1 MKEWITYFGEIILIT
16 AVSGL
21 LYHIA
26 PEGAMKKHLHFVISL
41 CVLVSLAVPM
51 FSVVTELPELFEKG
65 FEEVKDREE
74 ITNGDLT
81 ESLIAVSKKELE
93 EAVASYLSEVYGITR
108 ERISVQTVLN
118 AEDPSAIEIS
128 EVNVVL
134 RGDVRAD
141 VDEIR
146 RALGDMFLGK
156 SKITVTAEP

>member
-146 RALGDMFLGK
+146 RALEDMFLGK